1 MGQGQMRLGQGGQ
14 PGDPQAGEAQRTPGG
29 MSGGDSR
36 AANFRGDARQ
46 MANQATNLADD
57 VSRVRRQLQQ
67 AGISGRDL
75 QPVDEVVKALRALGD
90 EKAYGDPAGLQ
101 DLYATALDKYKKLEY
116 DLRKRTDTSNQQL
129 YLSGSEN
136 VPPNFK
142 SLVEEY
148 SRQLSR
154 KPVGGGGGGKD

>member
-1 MGQGQMRLGQGGQ
+1 MGQGQMRLGQGGNPNDQ
-14 PGDPQAGEAQRTPGG
+14 QGGDAQRTPGG

-36 AANFRGDARQ
+36 VANFRGDARQ

-57 VSRVRRQLQQ
+57 VSRVRRELQQ
-67 AGISGRDL
+67 AGVGGREL
-75 QPVDEVVKALRALGD
+75 QPVDEIVKALRALGEVD
-90 EKAYGDPAGLQ
+90 AYGDPAGLQ
-101 DLYATALDKYKKLEY
+101 ELYATALDKFKKLEY

-129 YLSGSEN
+129 FLSGSEN

-142 SLVEEY
+142 ALVEEY

-154 KPVGGGGGGKD
+154 KPVGGGGK